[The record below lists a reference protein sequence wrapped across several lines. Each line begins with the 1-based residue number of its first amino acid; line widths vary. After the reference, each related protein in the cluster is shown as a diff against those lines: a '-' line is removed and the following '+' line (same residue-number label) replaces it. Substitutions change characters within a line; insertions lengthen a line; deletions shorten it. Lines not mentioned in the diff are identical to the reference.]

1 MNRAPTPRRQALQP
15 EKLLGISNELF
26 GLKGGLIVM
35 APLKELIFVP
45 EFSTHGYIPLL
56 NGSADVLVGI

>member
-1 MNRAPTPRRQALQP
+1 MWH
-15 EKLLGISNELF
+15 

-56 NGSADVLVGI
+56 NGSADALVGI